1 MAEEFQNEIKAPVLK
16 IFWILKSLLTSAINL
31 SDNGRF
37 FKHLIF
43 IYLVPQ
49 YLLILFY
56 LNCVFFPPL
65 ILHQGICRQ
74 CLQTF
79 LFVLLIKQNSSLI
92 FSFAYLFKLCV
103 SYLLFYIRHIA
114 WCIFIR
120 FVNKSY
126 VLRYILLLL
135 ELN

>member
-37 FKHLIF
+37 FKHSFF

-56 LNCVFFPPL
+56 LNGVFFPPL
-65 ILHQGICRQ
+65 ILHQGVCRP

-79 LFVLLIKQNSSLI
+79 LFVLLIKKNSS
-92 FSFAYLFKLCV
+92 FFTDF
-103 SYLLFYIRHIA
+103 
-114 WCIFIR
+114 
-120 FVNKSY
+120 
-126 VLRYILLLL
+126 
-135 ELN
+135 